1 MPELNGVDLSVVV
14 PARNEAE
21 NLSELVP
28 EIAAAVRGLAHEI
41 VIVDDGSTDD
51 TAAVIERLAGGG
63 LPVRRV
69 AHRASLGQSAA
80 LMTGVIAARAA
91 MIATL
96 DGDGQNDPRFIP
108 ALVQRLADP
117 KVGLVAGQRVGRKAT
132 LGKRIGSRLANR
144 VRRALLNDGTR
155 DTGCGLKAFRRDPF
169 VRLPYFQTMH
179 RFLPALFL
187 GDGWQVAH
195 VDVVD
200 RPRRHGRSNYGLLD
214 RLAVGI
220 PDLFGVRW
228 LLRRRQRNPFR
239 ADAGGG

>member
-1 MPELNGVDLSVVV
+1 MPELNGLLISVVV

-21 NLSELVP
+21 NLGELVP
-28 EIAAAVRGLAHEI
+28 EIAGAVSGMAYEI

-51 TAAVIERLAGGG
+51 TAAVLERLARGG

-69 AHRASLGQSAA
+69 AHPASLGQSAA
-80 LMTGVIAARAA
+80 LMTGVLAARAA
-91 MIATL
+91 LVATL
-96 DGDGQNDPRFIP
+96 DGDGQNDPRFI
-108 ALVQRLADP
+108 AELLEGLSDP
-117 KVGLVAGQRVGRKAT
+117 KVGLVAGQRVGRKDTIA
-132 LGKRIGSRLANR
+132 KRIGSRLANR
-144 VRRALLNDGTR
+144 IRRAMLNDGTR
-155 DTGCGLKAFRRDPF
+155 DTGCGLKAFRREAF

-195 VDVVD
+195 VDVID

-228 LLRRRQRNPFR
+228 LLRRRRRSPFR
-239 ADAGGG
+239 AGPRGT

>member
-1 MPELNGVDLSVVV
+1 MPQSNGLSLSVVV
-14 PARNEAE
+14 PARNEAA
-21 NLSELVP
+21 NLGELVP
-28 EIAAAVRGLAHEI
+28 EIAAAVAGQAYE
-41 VIVDDGSTDD
+41 VVVVDDGSSDD
-51 TAAVIERLAGGG
+51 TAAVIDRLAQGG

-80 LMTGVIAARAA
+80 LMSGVLAARAA
-91 MIATL
+91 IVATL

-108 ALVQRLADP
+108 ELVARLADP
-117 KVGLVAGQRVGRKAT
+117 AVGLVAGQRIGRKDT
-132 LGKRIGSRLANR
+132 LGKRLGSRLANR
-144 VRRALLNDGTR
+144 IRRAMLGDGTR
-155 DTGCGLKAFRRDPF
+155 DTGCGLKAFRREPF
-169 VRLPYFQTMH
+169 LRLPYFQTMH

-187 GDGWQVAH
+187 GDGWRVAH

-200 RPRRHGRSNYGLLD
+200 RARRHGRSNYGLLD

-239 ADAGGG
+239 AG

>member
-1 MPELNGVDLSVVV
+1 MPQSNGLRLSVVV

-21 NLSELVP
+21 NLRELVP
-28 EIAAAVRGLAHEI
+28 EIAAAVAGIAHEI

-51 TAAVIERLAGGG
+51 TAAAVERLASEG
-63 LPVRRV
+63 LAVRRV
-69 AHRASLGQSAA
+69 VHRASLGQSAA
-80 LMTGVIAARAA
+80 LMSGVLAARAD
-91 MIATL
+91 IVATL

-108 ALVQRLADP
+108 ELVKGLADD
-117 KVGLVAGQRVGRKAT
+117 KIGLVAGQRVGRKDT
-132 LGKRIGSRLANR
+132 LGKRLGSRLANR
-144 VRRALLNDGTR
+144 IRRAMLGDGTR
-155 DTGCGLKAFRRDPF
+155 DTGCGLKAFRREPF

-195 VDVVD
+195 LDVID

-228 LLRRRQRNPFR
+228 LIRRRRRNPFR
-239 ADAGGG
+239 AASGRG